1 MSAGEIY
8 FLVFGPVAAAKGVAL
23 LLDFKG
29 LGRRWEDEANRSSA
43 RVGRTF
49 GWPPN
54 RYLGRTWRPVA
65 GVFFVVLGLSL
76 VILVVTGATR

>member
-8 FLVFGPVAAAKGVAL
+8 FLVFGPVAAAIGVAL

-29 LGRRWEDEANRSSA
+29 LGRRWEEELNRSSA
-43 RVGRTF
+43 HVARAF

-54 RYLGRTWRPVA
+54 RYYGPTLRPFA
-65 GVFFVVLGLSL
+65 GVFFVVMGLSG

>member
-1 MSAGEIY
+1 MSVAEIY
-8 FLVFGPVAAAKGVAL
+8 FLVFGPVAAAMGVVL

-29 LGRRWEDEANRSSA
+29 LGQRWEDEVNSTSA

-54 RYLGRTWRPVA
+54 RYLGPTWRPVA
-65 GVFFVVLGLSL
+65 GVFFFGLGATL
-76 VILVVTGATR
+76 VILVVAGTVH